1 MSLDRKEVE
10 GFALQVLR
18 GRRAQAGPCGRSRSA
33 VSEEQQGRQL
43 LEWRGQ
49 AGTEQRKEPGGAAPQ
64 VPGRSPARP
73 QGKQELWTVTQRS
86 GFAETALQEARA
98 EQSGLDEVA
107 IIFAGGD
114 MGLDQGGGSRGDE
127 KGTPSSES
135 LIVSATLPSHSHSP
149 GPGLCHLTPEL
160 WH

>member
-1 MSLDRKEVE
+1 MLCRCS
-10 GFALQVLR
+10 G
-18 GRRAQAGPCGRSRSA
+18 
-33 VSEEQQGRQL
+33 EEQHRQAPVAGAGL
-43 LEWRGQ
+43 QCLRNSKDDSSVEWRGQ

-64 VPGRSPARP
+64 VPGRSPACP
-73 QGKQELWTVTQRS
+73 QGRRELWTVTQRS

-114 MGLDQGGGSRGDE
+114 MGLDQGGGSRGGE

-135 LIVSATLPSHSHSP
+135 LIFSTTLPSHSHSP